1 PTLCTNIA
9 LTEEKDFAIMLL
21 RGNNGS
27 LLFGYNLESDKIEWE
42 EPINDQFASSPVII
56 NNTVF
61 LTSNRVKK
69 EQVGQPTLYAYDIL
83 TGRRVLIKEFSRNNE
98 NQAVILKVLERY
110 SNISDNNSTI
120 LLSINKL
127 DPAGD
132 YREVALIETT
142 SNSVLWQSK
151 IDVGWGHTP
160 DFMLVK
166 EDNTELLLL
175 ILRHDIIA
183 LNTKDGKEKWREKFS
198 SSRLVVWNKKIL
210 RLNVA
215 EKYMALWDPVSQE
228 KIWDYSDVRKP

>member
-1 PTLCTNIA
+1 ERKNIFPTLCTNIE

-21 RGNNGS
+21 KGNKSS
-27 LLFGYNLESDKIEWE
+27 LLFGYNLESKNIEWE
-42 EPINDQFASSPVII
+42 EPIDDQFASNPVII

-69 EQVGQPTLYAYDIL
+69 EQGGQPTLYAYDIS
-83 TGRRVLIKEFSRNNE
+83 TGGRVLIKEFPRDNE
-98 NQAVILKVLERY
+98 NQAVILNVLERY
-110 SNISDNNSTI
+110 SKISDNNSSI

-132 YREVALIETT
+132 SREIALIETT

-151 IDVGWGHTP
+151 IDVGWGSTT

-166 EDNTELLLL
+166 EDSAELLLL

-183 LNTKDGKEKWREKFS
+183 LNTKDGKEEWREKFS
-198 SSRLVVWNKKIL
+198 SSRLVI
-210 RLNVA
+210 
-215 EKYMALWDPVSQE
+215 
-228 KIWDYSDVRKP
+228 